1 MISFASYRK
10 LIFLKI
16 ITAIYILK
24 DNEKSNNNLLFC
36 HNQNRISQP
45 NSAVALKRKISI
57 YTASAIVVAN
67 MIGTGVFT
75 SVGFQLSVVQ
85 NTWSILLLWLVGGLL
100 ALFGAFAY
108 AELGTHFKESGGDYI
123 YLSRVFH
130 PFLGYLS
137 AWAGLT
143 VGFSAPVA
151 LAAMAFT
158 KYLSPFGLQNNV
170 WLAIGVIV
178 LIGLM
183 HSFTIRHSS
192 RFQNI
197 FTLVKVLFIVS
208 LVGLGFF
215 VAGDGNNSLNFS
227 NSWHTEIVKP
237 GFAVSMVY
245 VAFAYTG
252 WNAAAYVVDEI
263 KDPAINLP
271 RALIGSTLFVAI
283 VYILFQFVLL
293 KNATVTQ
300 LTGNEEVTFISF
312 NNLLGNTG
320 GKWVSV
326 FIAIQLVATVSSY
339 LWVGP
344 RVTWAMA
351 KENMLWQPLAKKNK
365 HGIPVCAVWLH
376 VFISILLALAGSFEK
391 ILLYAGFVLQL
402 MGSLTVA
409 TSLFL
414 KNKQAGTFRSPFKPL
429 LQIIFLLFNTWVL
442 VFTLIERPAESLIG
456 IGILSVGVVIYY
468 FDKPQP
474 LEEEISL

>member
-1 MISFASYRK
+1 MK
-10 LIFLKI
+10 KKI
-16 ITAIYILK
+16 TL
-24 DNEKSNNNLLFC
+24 
-36 HNQNRISQP
+36 
-45 NSAVALKRKISI
+45 

-75 SVGFQLSVVQ
+75 SVGFQLSAVH
-85 NTWSILLLWLVGGLL
+85 NTWSILMLWLAGGIL

-130 PFLGYLS
+130 PLLGYLS

-143 VGFSAPVA
+143 VGFSVPVA

-158 KYLSPFGLQNNV
+158 KYLSPFGLQGNV

-192 RFQNI
+192 RLQNAATI
-197 FTLVKVLFIVS
+197 VKVAFLLLLV
-208 LVGLGFF
+208 LVGFL
-215 VAGDGNNSLNFS
+215 VQGNVNTALIWTD
-227 NSWHTEIVKP
+227 SWKQDIVQP

-263 KDPAINLP
+263 ENPAKNLP
-271 RALIGSTLFVAI
+271 RALIGSTLFVSI
-283 VYILFQFVLL
+283 VYVLFQLVLL
-293 KNATVTQ
+293 KNASATQ
-300 LTGNEEVTFISF
+300 LQGKEEVTFIAF
-312 NNLLGNTG
+312 DNLLGAAG
-320 GKWVSV
+320 GKWVSI
-326 FIAIQLVATVSSY
+326 FIAIQLVATISSY

-351 KENMLWQPLAKKNK
+351 RENRLWKSVSKKNK
-365 HGIPVCAVWLH
+365 HGIPVAAVWLH
-376 VFISILLALAGSFEK
+376 VLIAILLTLTGSFEK

-402 MGSLTVA
+402 MASLTVA
-409 TSLFL
+409 TSLMLTRKCADSF
-414 KNKQAGTFRSPFKPL
+414 KSPFKPV
-429 LQIIFLLFNTWVL
+429 LQIVFLLFNAWVL
-442 VFTLIERPAESLIG
+442 LFTLMDRPKESLIG
-456 IGILSVGVVIYY
+456 LAVLGVGCIVYY
-468 FDKPQP
+468 FDQP
-474 LEEEISL
+474 VVVVEESGLDSLASSEVDC

>member
-1 MISFASYRK
+1 
-10 LIFLKI
+10 LKKK
-16 ITAIYILK
+16 IT
-24 DNEKSNNNLLFC
+24 
-36 HNQNRISQP
+36 
-45 NSAVALKRKISI
+45 I

-75 SVGFQLSVVQ
+75 SVGFQLSAVQ
-85 NTWSILLLWLVGGLL
+85 NTWSILLLWVAGGLL
-100 ALFGAFAY
+100 SLFGAFAY

-130 PFLGYLS
+130 PLLGYLS
-137 AWAGLT
+137 AWSGLT

-158 KYLSPFGLQNNV
+158 KYLAPFGLQNNI

-197 FTLVKVLFIVS
+197 STIVKVLFIVS
-208 LVGLGFF
+208 LIALGFF
-215 VAGDGNNSLNFS
+215 IDGNGDSALNFS
-227 NSWHTEIVKP
+227 GSWKNEVVKP

-245 VAFAYTG
+245 VGFAYTG

-263 KDPAINLP
+263 KDPVKNLP
-271 RALIGSTLFVAI
+271 KALIGGTLFVAV
-283 VYILFQFVLL
+283 VYVLFQFVLL

-300 LTGNEEVTFISF
+300 LAGKEEVTFISF
-312 NNLLGNTG
+312 NNLLGSTG

-326 FIAIQLVATVSSY
+326 FIGIQLIATVSSY

-344 RVTWAMA
+344 RVTMAMA
-351 KENMLWQPLAKKNK
+351 KENKLWQPLAKKNS
-365 HGIPVCAVWLH
+365 HGIPVAAVWVH
-376 VFISILLALAGSFEK
+376 VFISIALTLTGSFEK

-402 MGSLTVA
+402 MASLTVA
-409 TSLFL
+409 TSLFI
-414 KNKQAGTFRSPFKPL
+414 KNQQPGSFRSPFKPV
-429 LQIIFLLFNTWVL
+429 LQIIFLLFNVWVL
-442 VFTLIERPAESLIG
+442 AFTVIERPVESLIG
-456 IGILSVGVVIYY
+456 IAIILAGGVVYY

-474 LEEEISL
+474 AGEGFNIE